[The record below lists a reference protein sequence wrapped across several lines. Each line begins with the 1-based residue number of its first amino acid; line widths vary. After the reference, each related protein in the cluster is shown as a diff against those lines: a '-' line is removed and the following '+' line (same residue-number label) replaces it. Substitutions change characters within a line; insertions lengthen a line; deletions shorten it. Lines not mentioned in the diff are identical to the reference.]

1 MLGRGPLGA
10 PPTLPN
16 FDARNRAIGPIS
28 MRGYTGSDMLD
39 GGREWLIG
47 IVDGVDGVDRV
58 PYRLRPGPKGGLVEC
73 VWP

>member
-1 MLGRGPLGA
+1 MLGRGPPGA

-28 MRGYTGSDMLD
+28 MRGCTGSDMLD
-39 GGREWLIG
+39 GGRGWLIDRA
-47 IVDGVDGVDRV
+47 DGADRV
-58 PYRLRPGPKGGLVEC
+58 PCRLRPRPRPKGGPVEC